1 MKRLRIMGRSNLAG
15 YMFILPLLAVF
26 SVFMLYSFYF
36 VLRTS
41 FFKVNITFLKPSF
54 VGLANYAIAL
64 GDQKFFLALLNS
76 FLLSAVSI
84 FFGLTLGFLVAVLL
98 RFKLRG
104 RGIFHSL
111 FFVPSMLP
119 MAFIAVIFGTLLEY
133 NDGLL
138 NNMARFLDLKFL
150 DQRWLSNPRLALA
163 SVSAVSI
170 YLIGIPIMYY
180 TAELATLNNSV
191 FEAAIVDGASF
202 RQILFLVLYP
212 ILKNTHM
219 TIALSLLLGGFREME
234 RVYLMTDGGP
244 GGATEIISTYIFR
257 NSRSAGA
264 NLGFVAAISVLTL
277 LLAFVITIA
286 QQRVNRRMRR

>member
-277 LLAFVITIA
+277 LLAFAITIA

>member
-1 MKRLRIMGRSNLAG
+1 
-15 YMFILPLLAVF
+15 
-26 SVFMLYSFYF
+26 
-36 VLRTS
+36 
-41 FFKVNITFLKPSF
+41 
-54 VGLANYAIAL
+54 
-64 GDQKFFLALLNS
+64 
-76 FLLSAVSI
+76 
-84 FFGLTLGFLVAVLL
+84 
-98 RFKLRG
+98 
-104 RGIFHSL
+104 
-111 FFVPSMLP
+111 MLP

-277 LLAFVITIA
+277 LLAFAITIA

>member
-104 RGIFHSL
+104 
-111 FFVPSMLP
+111 
-119 MAFIAVIFGTLLEY
+119 
-133 NDGLL
+133 
-138 NNMARFLDLKFL
+138 
-150 DQRWLSNPRLALA
+150 
-163 SVSAVSI
+163 
-170 YLIGIPIMYY
+170 
-180 TAELATLNNSV
+180 
-191 FEAAIVDGASF
+191 
-202 RQILFLVLYP
+202 
-212 ILKNTHM
+212 
-219 TIALSLLLGGFREME
+219 
-234 RVYLMTDGGP
+234 
-244 GGATEIISTYIFR
+244 
-257 NSRSAGA
+257 
-264 NLGFVAAISVLTL
+264 
-277 LLAFVITIA
+277 
-286 QQRVNRRMRR
+286 